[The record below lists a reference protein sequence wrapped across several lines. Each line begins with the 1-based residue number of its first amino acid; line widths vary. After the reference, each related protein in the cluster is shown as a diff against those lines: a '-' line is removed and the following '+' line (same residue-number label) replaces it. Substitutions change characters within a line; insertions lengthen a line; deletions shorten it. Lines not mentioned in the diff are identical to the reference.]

1 MSQQKMKTQTH
12 TKKQRKKNK
21 TKKETDK
28 KVITEKNRF
37 FSTKMFH
44 PPPPLP
50 LLGQINENDLFRLTC
65 LQFFS
70 TFCYTA

>member
-28 KVITEKNRF
+28 KVITENNRF

-44 PPPPLP
+44 PPPLP

>member
-28 KVITEKNRF
+28 KVITENNRF

-44 PPPPLP
+44 SPPTTTPWT
-50 LLGQINENDLFRLTC
+50 N
-65 LQFFS
+65 
-70 TFCYTA
+70 

>member
-28 KVITEKNRF
+28 KVITENNRF

-44 PPPPLP
+44 PHPLEK
-50 LLGQINENDLFRLTC
+50 LMRLDLTC
-65 LQFFS
+65 FQFFS
-70 TFCYTA
+70 TFCHTA